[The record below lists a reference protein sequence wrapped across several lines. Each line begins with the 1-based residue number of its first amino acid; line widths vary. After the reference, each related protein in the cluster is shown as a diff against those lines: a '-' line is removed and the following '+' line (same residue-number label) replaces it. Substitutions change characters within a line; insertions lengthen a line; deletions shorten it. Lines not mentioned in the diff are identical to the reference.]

1 MLKEGVSGFCM
12 ALADSVPGVSGG
24 TIAFIMGFYDK
35 FIGSIDNLI
44 FGQMQKK
51 KEAFR
56 YLIRLGIGWI
66 LGMGIAAVLLSS
78 LFESHIYVVSSVF
91 IGFIAGSIPVV
102 IREETQFF
110 RKTVKDFIFLGI
122 GVFVVVFI
130 TWLNTKTGISSVN
143 LGNLSLPLAL
153 RLFFVGM
160 IAISAM
166 FLPGISG
173 STLLLVFGM
182 YIPVINGVKNL
193 LSMDFSCFP
202 ALVIF
207 GCGVLTGTV
216 TVVKIIQICLK
227 RFRVQTMYTI
237 LEMMTGSFYAIIMGP
252 ATLENAQPALN
263 LQKFNIIA
271 AVIGLLLVLGMH
283 MLKEWEES
291 YEH

>member
-78 LFESHIYVVSSVF
+78 LFESHIYVISSVF

-122 GVFVVVFI
+122 GIFVVVFI

-207 GCGVLTGTV
+207 GCGVLTGAV

-237 LEMMTGSFYAIIMGP
+237 LGMMTGSFYAIIMGP

-263 LQKFNIIA
+263 LQNFNIIA

-283 MLKEWEES
+283 MLKEWEKS

>member
-56 YLIRLGIGWI
+56 YLLRLGIGWI

-237 LEMMTGSFYAIIMGP
+237 LGMMTGSFYAIIMGP

-263 LQKFNIIA
+263 LQNFNIIA
-271 AVIGLLLVLGMH
+271 AVTGLLLVLGMH
-283 MLKEWEES
+283 MLKEWGES
-291 YEH
+291 SEH

>member
-130 TWLNTKTGISSVN
+130 TWLNTRTGISSVN

-237 LEMMTGSFYAIIMGP
+237 LGMMTGSFYAIIMGP

-263 LQKFNIIA
+263 LQNFNIIA

-283 MLKEWEES
+283 MLKEWEKS

>member
-102 IREETQFF
+102 IREEIQFF
-110 RKTVKDFIFLGI
+110 RKTIKDFIFLGI

-237 LEMMTGSFYAIIMGP
+237 LGMMTGSFYAIIMGP

>member
-202 ALVIF
+202 ALIIF
-207 GCGVLTGTV
+207 GCGVLTGAV

-237 LEMMTGSFYAIIMGP
+237 LGMMTGSFYAIIMGP

-263 LQKFNIIA
+263 LQNFNIIA

>member
-202 ALVIF
+202 ALIIF
-207 GCGVLTGTV
+207 GCGVLTGAV

-237 LEMMTGSFYAIIMGP
+237 LGMMTGSFYAIIMGP

-263 LQKFNIIA
+263 LQNFNIIA

-283 MLKEWEES
+283 MLKEWEKS

>member
-130 TWLNTKTGISSVN
+130 TWLNTKTGIGSVN

-202 ALVIF
+202 ALIIF
-207 GCGVLTGTV
+207 GCGVLTGAV

-237 LEMMTGSFYAIIMGP
+237 LGMMTGSFYAIIMGP

>member
-130 TWLNTKTGISSVN
+130 TWLNTRTGISSVN

-237 LEMMTGSFYAIIMGP
+237 LGMMTGSFYAIIMGP

>member
-56 YLIRLGIGWI
+56 YLLRLGIGWI

-237 LEMMTGSFYAIIMGP
+237 LGMMTGPFYAIIMGP

-263 LQKFNIIA
+263 LQNFNIIA
-271 AVIGLLLVLGMH
+271 AVTGLLLVLGMH

>member
-78 LFESHIYVVSSVF
+78 LFESHIYVISSVF

-122 GVFVVVFI
+122 GIFVVVFI

-237 LEMMTGSFYAIIMGP
+237 LGMMTGSFYAIIMGP

-263 LQKFNIIA
+263 LQNFNIIA

-283 MLKEWEES
+283 MLKEWEKS

>member
-122 GVFVVVFI
+122 GVFVVAFI

-237 LEMMTGSFYAIIMGP
+237 LGMMTGSFYAIIMGP

-263 LQKFNIIA
+263 LQNFNIIA

>member
-130 TWLNTKTGISSVN
+130 TWLNTRTGISSVN

-207 GCGVLTGTV
+207 GCGVLTGAV

-237 LEMMTGSFYAIIMGP
+237 LGMMTGSFYAIIMGP

-263 LQKFNIIA
+263 LQNFNIIA

-283 MLKEWEES
+283 MLKEWEKS

>member
-237 LEMMTGSFYAIIMGP
+237 LGMMTGSFYAIIMGP

-263 LQKFNIIA
+263 LQNFNIIA

-283 MLKEWEES
+283 MLKEWEKS

>member
-153 RLFFVGM
+153 RLFLVGM

-193 LSMDFSCFP
+193 LSLDFSCFP

-237 LEMMTGSFYAIIMGP
+237 LGMMTGSFYAIIMGP

-263 LQKFNIIA
+263 LQNFNIIA

-283 MLKEWEES
+283 MLKEWEEN

>member
-78 LFESHIYVVSSVF
+78 LFESHIYVISSVF

-143 LGNLSLPLAL
+143 LGNLSLPH
-153 RLFFVGM
+153 
-160 IAISAM
+160 
-166 FLPGISG
+166 
-173 STLLLVFGM
+173 
-182 YIPVINGVKNL
+182 
-193 LSMDFSCFP
+193 
-202 ALVIF
+202 
-207 GCGVLTGTV
+207 
-216 TVVKIIQICLK
+216 
-227 RFRVQTMYTI
+227 
-237 LEMMTGSFYAIIMGP
+237 
-252 ATLENAQPALN
+252 
-263 LQKFNIIA
+263 FNIIT

-283 MLKEWEES
+283 MLKEWQES

>member
-1 MLKEGVSGFCM
+1 MLREGVSGFCM

-56 YLIRLGIGWI
+56 YLLRLGIGWI

-202 ALVIF
+202 ALVIL

-227 RFRVQTMYTI
+227 KFRVQTMYTI
-237 LEMMTGSFYAIIMGP
+237 LGMMTGSFYAIIMGP

-263 LQKFNIIA
+263 LQNFNIIA

>member
-51 KEAFR
+51 KDAFR

-110 RKTVKDFIFLGI
+110 RKTVKDFIFLGS

-202 ALVIF
+202 ALVIL

-227 RFRVQTMYTI
+227 KFRVQTMYTI
-237 LEMMTGSFYAIIMGP
+237 LGMMTGSFYAIIMGP

-263 LQKFNIIA
+263 LQNFNIIA

>member
-56 YLIRLGIGWI
+56 YLLRLGIGWI

-122 GVFVVVFI
+122 GIFVVVFI

-207 GCGVLTGTV
+207 GCGVLTGVV

-237 LEMMTGSFYAIIMGP
+237 LGMMTGSFYAIIMGP

-263 LQKFNIIA
+263 LQNFNIIA

>member
-110 RKTVKDFIFLGI
+110 RKTVKDFIFLCI
-122 GVFVVVFI
+122 GAFIVVFI

-237 LEMMTGSFYAIIMGP
+237 LGMMTGSFYAIIMGP

-263 LQKFNIIA
+263 LQNFNIIA

>member
-207 GCGVLTGTV
+207 GCGVLTGAV

-237 LEMMTGSFYAIIMGP
+237 LGMMTGSFYAIIMGP

-263 LQKFNIIA
+263 LQNFNIIA

-283 MLKEWEES
+283 MLKEWEKS

>member
-122 GVFVVVFI
+122 GVFVVAFI

-237 LEMMTGSFYAIIMGP
+237 LGMMTGSFYAIIMGP

-263 LQKFNIIA
+263 LQNFNIIA

-283 MLKEWEES
+283 MLKEWERS

>member
-78 LFESHIYVVSSVF
+78 LFESHIYVISSVF

-102 IREETQFF
+102 IREEIQFF
-110 RKTVKDFIFLGI
+110 RKTIKDFIFLGI

-237 LEMMTGSFYAIIMGP
+237 LGMMTGSFYAIIMGP

-263 LQKFNIIA
+263 LQNFNIIA

-283 MLKEWEES
+283 MLKEWEKS

>member
-56 YLIRLGIGWI
+56 YLLRLGIGWI

-237 LEMMTGSFYAIIMGP
+237 LGMMTGSFYAIIMGP

-263 LQKFNIIA
+263 LQNFNIIA
-271 AVIGLLLVLGMH
+271 AVTGLLLVLGMH

>member
-51 KEAFR
+51 KDAFR

-237 LEMMTGSFYAIIMGP
+237 LGMMTGSFYAIIMGP

-263 LQKFNIIA
+263 LQNFNIIA

>member
-78 LFESHIYVVSSVF
+78 LFESHIYVISSVF

-130 TWLNTKTGISSVN
+130 TWLNTRTGISSVN

-207 GCGVLTGTV
+207 GCGVLTGAV

-237 LEMMTGSFYAIIMGP
+237 LGMMTGSFYAIIMGP

-263 LQKFNIIA
+263 LQNFNIIA

-283 MLKEWEES
+283 MLKEWEKS

>member
-237 LEMMTGSFYAIIMGP
+237 LGMMTGSFYAIIMGP

>member
-35 FIGSIDNLI
+35 FIGSLDNLI

-237 LEMMTGSFYAIIMGP
+237 LGMMTGSFYAIIMGP

-263 LQKFNIIA
+263 LQNFNIIA

>member
-56 YLIRLGIGWI
+56 YLLRLGIGWI

-122 GVFVVVFI
+122 GIFVVVFI

-166 FLPGISG
+166 FLLGISG

-207 GCGVLTGTV
+207 GCGVLTGAV

-237 LEMMTGSFYAIIMGP
+237 LGMMTGSFYAIIMGP

-263 LQKFNIIA
+263 LQNFNIIA

>member
-78 LFESHIYVVSSVF
+78 LFESHIYVISSVF

-130 TWLNTKTGISSVN
+130 TWLNTRTGISSVN

-237 LEMMTGSFYAIIMGP
+237 LGMMTGSFYAIIMGP

-263 LQKFNIIA
+263 LQNFNIIA

>member
-153 RLFFVGM
+153 RLFLVGM

-237 LEMMTGSFYAIIMGP
+237 LGMMTGSFYAIIMGP

>member
-153 RLFFVGM
+153 RLFLVGM

-193 LSMDFSCFP
+193 LSLDFSCFP

-237 LEMMTGSFYAIIMGP
+237 LGMMTGSFYAIIMGP

-263 LQKFNIIA
+263 LQNFNIIA

-283 MLKEWEES
+283 MLKEWEKS

>member
-24 TIAFIMGFYDK
+24 TISFIMGFYDK

-122 GVFVVVFI
+122 GIFVVVFI
-130 TWLNTKTGISSVN
+130 TWLNTKTGIGSVN

-182 YIPVINGVKNL
+182 YIPIINGVKNL

-237 LEMMTGSFYAIIMGP
+237 LGMMTGSFYAIIMGP

>member
-56 YLIRLGIGWI
+56 YLLRLGIGWI

-102 IREETQFF
+102 IREETRFF

-237 LEMMTGSFYAIIMGP
+237 LGMMTGSFYAIIMGP

-263 LQKFNIIA
+263 LQNFNIIA

>member
-56 YLIRLGIGWI
+56 YLLRLGIGWI

-227 RFRVQTMYTI
+227 RFRVQTMYMI
-237 LEMMTGSFYAIIMGP
+237 LGMMTGSFYAIIMGP

-263 LQKFNIIA
+263 LQNFNIIA
-271 AVIGLLLVLGMH
+271 AVTGLLLVLGMH

>member
-78 LFESHIYVVSSVF
+78 LFESHIYVISSVF

-122 GVFVVVFI
+122 GIFVVVFI
-130 TWLNTKTGISSVN
+130 TWLNTRTGISSVN

-237 LEMMTGSFYAIIMGP
+237 LGMMTGSFYAIIMGP

-263 LQKFNIIA
+263 LQNFNIIA

>member
-102 IREETQFF
+102 IREEIQFF
-110 RKTVKDFIFLGI
+110 RKTIKDFIFLGI

-237 LEMMTGSFYAIIMGP
+237 LGMMTGSFYAIIMGP

-263 LQKFNIIA
+263 LQNFNIIA

-283 MLKEWEES
+283 MLKEWEKS

>member
-78 LFESHIYVVSSVF
+78 LFESHIYVISSVF

-122 GVFVVVFI
+122 GIFVVVFI
-130 TWLNTKTGISSVN
+130 TWLNTRTGISSVN

-237 LEMMTGSFYAIIMGP
+237 LGMMTGSFYTIIMGP

-263 LQKFNIIA
+263 LQNFNIIA

-283 MLKEWEES
+283 MLKEWEKS